1 MRRLVLQGT
10 AIVVGGAMGLLAWGW
25 FEARGAF
32 TVLGL
37 ATVIGLLWLARR
49 FPEPGRWQLAVAAIA
64 SLAGSIT
71 LAVLL
76 PSSQICPVCPAL
88 GGCPCSVDHHWPL
101 RAAIV
106 GVGMVGAG
114 LLLLR
119 FRHRRSF
126 PSPWLEEPPEGGWVA
141 RCWPPRS

>member
-10 AIVVGGAMGLLAWGW
+10 TIVVGGTAGLLAWAW
-25 FEARGAF
+25 SEARGAF

-37 ATVIGLLWLARR
+37 ATVVGLLWLGRR

-64 SLAGSIT
+64 SLTGSIT

-88 GGCPCSVDHHWPL
+88 RGCPCSVDHLWPL

-119 FRHRRSF
+119 SRHPRSS
-126 PSPWLEEPPEGGWVA
+126 PSPDAGRSSSVRA
-141 RCWPPRS
+141 R